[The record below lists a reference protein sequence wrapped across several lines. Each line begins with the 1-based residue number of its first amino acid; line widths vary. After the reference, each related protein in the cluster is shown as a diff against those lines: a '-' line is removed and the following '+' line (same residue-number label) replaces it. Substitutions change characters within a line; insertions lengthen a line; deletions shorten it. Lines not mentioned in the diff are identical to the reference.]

1 MRLFFDDES
10 FDAQRQRSVGT
21 ADSGMAQC
29 RQCLAI
35 SAQIEPDDRDS
46 WYQAWS
52 GVAGRLVAQVAA
64 PASSPTGWTTPTPTG
79 L

>member
-29 RQCLAI
+29 RPVPSDLG
-35 SAQIEPDDRDS
+35 PDRARRPG
-46 WYQAWS
+46 QLVPGLV